1 MGFFEK
7 IKAGLTRTKENIGH
21 SFDQLF
27 AGELDD
33 DFYDELEETLI
44 LGDMGVDTTM
54 KAVEE
59 LRKRVIL
66 VPQSVSLFSG
76 TIAENL
82 RMAAPNATNADLLE
96 ALYQVRL
103 GDWVRAQPLGLAT
116 PVVDSGGKLSGG
128 QRQKLGIARALLS
141 RAEYIIFDEATSSVD
156 MDSEREI
163 WNCIEELSQTRTLV
177 LISHRLSTIR
187 NADVIYV
194 LENGAIA
201 QRGSHQELMGEPGL
215 YRRLVEE
222 QARLERQGEEGLSH
236 V

>member
-1 MGFFEK
+1 M
-7 IKAGLTRTKENIGH
+7 
-21 SFDQLF
+21 
-27 AGELDD
+27 
-33 DFYDELEETLI
+33 
-44 LGDMGVDTTM
+44 
-54 KAVEE
+54 
-59 LRKRVIL
+59 
-66 VPQSVSLFSG
+66 
-76 TIAENL
+76 
-82 RMAAPNATNADLLE
+82 
-96 ALYQVRL
+96 RL
-103 GDWVRAQPLGLAT
+103 GDWVRAQPLGLET
-116 PVVDSGGKLSGG
+116 PVGDSGGKLSGG

-222 QARLERQGEEGLSH
+222 QARLERQEEEGLSH